1 MSELPDISGLSI
13 AITGG
18 SGRVAK
24 AMRQVLSAQL
34 RHVRIVDIVEPTELA
49 ANESFLRADLT
60 RLDEA
65 VKALEGMDGVIH
77 LAGIP
82 SEKALAD
89 MVQVNVIGTS
99 HVYEAAKLAGV
110 PRVVLGSSNHATG
123 FYPRDAVVGPEAPM
137 RPDSIYGLTKCW
149 GELVAGVYFDKQGIR
164 SLIIRIGNAQDMPR
178 APRSLEVW
186 ISPGDLAQ
194 LCVIGLTHPDID
206 VKTVFGVSAGG
217 GSWWDNSEA
226 TKLGYVPRDVI
237 RDFAHPDAF
246 RPVASDASPV
256 GEHFQ
261 GAVFCT
267 FDHDGV
273 IRHR

>member
-1 MSELPDISGLSI
+1 MSQMPEISELSV

-18 SGRVAK
+18 SGRVGTALRK
-24 AMRQVLSAQL
+24 VLSARL
-34 RHVRIVDIVEPTELA
+34 RHVRIVDIVAPAELA
-49 ANESFLRADLT
+49 ANESFALTDLT

-65 VKALEGMDGVIH
+65 VTALAGMDGVIH

-82 SEKALAD
+82 NERALTE
-89 MVQVNVIGTS
+89 MVQANVIGTS
-99 HVYEAAKLAGV
+99 HVYEAAKLARV

-123 FYPRDAVVGPEAPM
+123 FYPRDVVVGPEAPM

-149 GELVAGVYFDKQGIR
+149 GELVAGMYFDKHGIR

-186 ISPGDLAQ
+186 ISPSDLAQ
-194 LCVIGLTHPDID
+194 LCTIGLTHPDVD
-206 VKTVFGVSAGG
+206 VTTVFGVSAGG
-217 GSWWDNSEA
+217 GSWWDNSA
-226 TKLGYVPRDVI
+226 AARLGYVPRDVI

-246 RPVASDASPV
+246 KPVPADASPV

-261 GAVFCT
+261 GATFCT
-267 FDHDGV
+267 YDHDGV
-273 IRHR
+273 IRRR

>member
-1 MSELPDISGLSI
+1 MPDISGLTI

-18 SGRVAK
+18 AGRVGT
-24 AMRQVLSAQL
+24 AMREVLSPQV
-34 RHVRIVDIVEPTELA
+34 RHVRIVDIVAPAALA
-49 ANESFLRADLT
+49 ANESFVRADLT

-65 VKALEGMDGVIH
+65 VAAFEGVDGIIH

-89 MVQVNVIGTS
+89 MVSVNVVGTS
-99 HVYEAAKLAGV
+99 NVYEAAKLAGV

-123 FYPRDAVVGPEAPM
+123 FYPRDVVVGPDDPM

-149 GELVAGVYFDKQGIR
+149 GELVAGLYYDKHGIR
-164 SLIIRIGNAQDMPR
+164 SLVIRIGNAQDRPR

-186 ISPGDLAQ
+186 ISPGDLTQ
-194 LCVIGLTHPDID
+194 LCVIGLTHPDVD

-217 GSWWDNSEA
+217 GNWWDNSA
-226 TKLGYVPRDVI
+226 AAALGYVPRDVI

-246 RPVASDASPV
+246 KPVPDDASPV

-267 FDHDGV
+267 YDHDGV
-273 IRHR
+273 IRRR